1 MLHLVF
7 KPHRSTLR
15 AQTADAQK
23 LFVLLKVIPSATLG
37 AVRPPLALAFV
48 VDSSGSMREAGAKG
62 GEKSADSKLDVA
74 ISATKSALSDQRL
87 VAGDLV
93 SVIQF
98 DDVARVVLPL
108 EPLGDRRAAL
118 AALSTLSAYNG
129 GTQIA
134 RGLNAA
140 RDELARILQ
149 PGVAQRVLL
158 LTDGQSLDAP
168 ACREA
173 AKELAG
179 AHVPL
184 VAIGVGDDYN
194 EELLRDLAEIGRGR
208 PYHLSQIEGLEE
220 VFGLEVQSSTRE
232 VVTGLRA
239 RVQTV
244 EGVSL
249 NSVTR
254 VYPDLSEMKIEDS
267 SPDAAVVPLGNISAG
282 DYTVFVLEMTVSGK
296 ARAAGR
302 ARLALVRLFG
312 SVSTRPEEIESQTSE
327 LVVSFSG
334 EDAEA
339 EEVNDEVLGYVEQR
353 NVDRLVQNAVK
364 RAQNDVPGAQKSLR
378 IALDITRRLG
388 NVRAT
393 RMLQQSLDELGSR
406 GKMSASTR
414 KTVLLETRTRTV
426 KTTVAD
432 DLDDVPGDDDIHRLT
447 GA

>member
-15 AQTADAQK
+15 AQTEDAQK

-37 AVRPPLALAFV
+37 AHRPPLALAFV
-48 VDSSGSMREAGAKG
+48 VDSSGSMRESGAKG
-62 GEKSADSKLDVA
+62 GDGRAQSKLDVA
-74 ISATKSALSDQRL
+74 ISATKNALADERL

-93 SVIQF
+93 SVVQF

-118 AALSTLSAYNG
+118 AALSTLGAYNG

-134 RGLNAA
+134 KGLSAA
-140 RDELARILQ
+140 RNELARILQ

-158 LTDGQSLDAP
+158 LTDGQAFDAP
-168 ACREA
+168 ACRVA
-173 AKELAG
+173 AKELAD
-179 AHVPL
+179 ADVPL

-208 PYHLSQIEGLEE
+208 PYHLSQIEALEE
-220 VFGLEVQSSTRE
+220 VFGIEVASSTRE

-244 EGVSL
+244 SGVSL
-249 NSVTR
+249 GSVTR
-254 VYPDLSEMKIEDS
+254 VYPDLAEMKVDES
-267 SPDAAVVPLGNISAG
+267 QGAAVVPLGNISAG
-282 DYTVFVLEMTVSGK
+282 DYTVFVLEMTIAGR
-296 ARAAGR
+296 ARAQGR
-302 ARLALVRLFG
+302 ARLAQVQLFG
-312 SVSTRPEEIESQTSE
+312 NVSNRLDEIESPISE
-327 LVVSFSG
+327 LVVSFST

-339 EEVNDEVLGYVEQR
+339 EEVSDEVLGYVEQR
-353 NVDRLVQNAVK
+353 NVDRLVQNAVQ

-393 RMLQQSLDELGSR
+393 RMLQQSLDELGAR
-406 GKMSASTR
+406 GKMSATTR

-426 KTTVAD
+426 KTMVAD
-432 DLDDVPGDDDIHRLT
+432 DVDNVPGDDDIHRLT

>member
-23 LFVLLKVIPSATLG
+23 LFVLLKVIPGATLG
-37 AVRPPLALAFV
+37 AHRPPLALAFV
-48 VDSSGSMREAGAKG
+48 VDSSGSMREAGAKD
-62 GEKSADSKLDVA
+62 ADGRASSKLDVA
-74 ISATKSALSDQRL
+74 IKATQNALGDARL
-87 VAGDLV
+87 VEGDLV

-108 EPLGDRRAAL
+108 EPLGDRRAAT
-118 AALSTLSAYNG
+118 AALSRLSAYNG

-134 RGLNAA
+134 KGLSAA
-140 RDELARILQ
+140 QNELARILQ
-149 PGVAQRVLL
+149 AGVAQRVLL
-158 LTDGQSLDAP
+158 LTDGQAFDEQ
-168 ACREA
+168 ACHVA
-173 AKELAG
+173 AKALAD
-179 AHVPL
+179 ADVPL
-184 VAIGVGDDYN
+184 VAIGIGDDYN

-220 VFGLEVQSSTRE
+220 VFGIEVASSARE

-244 EGVSL
+244 AGVSL
-249 NSVTR
+249 GGVTR
-254 VYPDLSEMKIEDS
+254 VYPDLAEMKVDDS
-267 SPDAAVVPLGNISAG
+267 SQGAATVPLGNISAG
-282 DYTVFVLEMTVSGK
+282 DYTVFVLEMTVSGR

-302 ARLALVRLFG
+302 ARLAQVQLFG
-312 SVSTRPEEIESQTSE
+312 SVSNRPGEIESQSSE
-327 LVVSFSG
+327 LVVSFSDH
-334 EDAEA
+334 DADA
-339 EEVNDEVLGYVEQR
+339 EEVSDEVLGYVEQR

-393 RMLQQSLDELGSR
+393 RMLQQSLDELGTR

-414 KTVLLETRTRTV
+414 KTVMLETRTRTV

-432 DLDDVPGDDDIHRLT
+432 DLSEVPGDDDIHRLT